1 MVHHEWKQ
9 TSSYYEEQKQR
20 QSLFSLWDYEQPLGL
35 FALGTE
41 KASKLVKEGNV
52 LASIVVVVCL

>member
-9 TSSYYEEQKQR
+9 MSSDYEGQKQR
-20 QSLFSLWDYEQPLGL
+20 QSLSSLWDYEQPLGL
-35 FALGTE
+35 FALGTK

-52 LASIVVVVCL
+52 LPSIVAVFCL